1 MMRQKTSI
9 VIPVNTLYGVY
20 PPKIPENEIQPTNQ
34 SGEIV
39 LSKVVIPETVVVHD
53 GPPSDSSSCELLCA
67 VCRLY

>member
-1 MMRQKTSI
+1 MVCIR
-9 VIPVNTLYGVY
+9 L
-20 PPKIPENEIQPTNQ
+20 KIPENEIQPTNQ

-53 GPPSDSSSCELLCA
+53 GPPSDSSNCELLCA